1 MVSDEMSQSS
11 KWQERT
17 VEHSLK
23 GARQRAISRGG
34 KFIVA
39 ANELILK
46 TGKADFTVQDV
57 VDSSGMS
64 LRSFYQ
70 YFATKD
76 DLLLALVEEAV
87 EGYVANIRTRIEA
100 VEDPVEK
107 LRILVRTM
115 FSSAERTNRSSRG
128 MVLFAWHL
136 ADTRTE
142 EFSSIFAPQVETVI
156 EILEAGVATG
166 AFRSD
171 IEVPV
176 LAGLVVHT
184 LVSVID
190 MRILGVKLT
199 PRVINV
205 DDMVGWCLAGV
216 MAPVAPV

>member
-1 MVSDEMSQSS
+1 MSQTS

-23 GARQRAISRGG
+23 DARQKAISRGG
-34 KFIVA
+34 KFIQA
-39 ANELILK
+39 ANQLIRK

-57 VDSSGMS
+57 VETSGMS

-87 EGYVANIRTRIEA
+87 GDYVADIRARLEPET
-100 VEDPVEK
+100 DPLEM
-107 LRILVRTM
+107 LQLLVKTM
-115 FSSAERTNRSSRG
+115 FSAADLSSSSSRG
-128 MVLFAWHL
+128 MVLFSWHL

-142 EFSSIFAPQVETVI
+142 EFSAIFSPQVTMVA

-166 AFRSD
+166 VFRDD

-176 LAGLVVHT
+176 LAALVMHT
-184 LVSVID
+184 VVSVLD
-190 MRILGVKLT
+190 MRILGVQMS
-199 PRVINV
+199 PRFIDE
-205 DDMVGWCLAGV
+205 DDLVRFCLAGV
-216 MAPVAPV
+216 LAPGASA

>member
-1 MVSDEMSQSS
+1 MSQTS

-23 GARQRAISRGG
+23 EARQKAISRGG
-34 KFIVA
+34 KFIRA
-39 ANELILK
+39 ANELIRK

-57 VDSSGMS
+57 VETSGMS

-87 EGYVANIRTRIEA
+87 VGYVANIRARIEP
-100 VEDPVEK
+100 VTDPVEK
-107 LRILVRTM
+107 LQVLVKTM
-115 FSSAERTNRSSRG
+115 FSSAQLSSSSSRG
-128 MVLFAWHL
+128 MVLFSWHL

-142 EFSSIFAPQVETVI
+142 EFSAIFTPQVAMVA

-166 AFRSD
+166 VFRDD
-171 IEVPV
+171 IEVAV
-176 LAGLVVHT
+176 LAGLVIHT
-184 LVSVID
+184 VVSVID
-190 MRILGVKLT
+190 MRILGVQMS
-199 PRVINV
+199 PRVINE

-216 MAPVAPV
+216 MAPGPTL